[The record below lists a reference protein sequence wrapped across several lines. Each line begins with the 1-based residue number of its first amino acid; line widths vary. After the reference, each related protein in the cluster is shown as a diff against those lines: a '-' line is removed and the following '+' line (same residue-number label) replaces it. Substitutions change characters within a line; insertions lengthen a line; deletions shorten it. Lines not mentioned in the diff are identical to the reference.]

1 MYNEHL
7 SIEDAKERMKERMQD
22 AENYRLYNRL
32 GYSDS
37 GNGKWVFISI
47 VLVIITAV
55 VLL

>member
-22 AENYRLYNRL
+22 VENYRLYKRL

-37 GNGKWVFISI
+37 GNGKWVFISV
-47 VLVIITAV
+47 VLVIIIAV